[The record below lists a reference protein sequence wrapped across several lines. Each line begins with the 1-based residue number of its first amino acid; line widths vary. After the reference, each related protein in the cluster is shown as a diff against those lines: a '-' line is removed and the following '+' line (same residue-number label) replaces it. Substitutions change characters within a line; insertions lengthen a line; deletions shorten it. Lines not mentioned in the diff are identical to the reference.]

1 MKNKICIVGLG
12 YVGLPLYIEF
22 AKKFDVCGYD
32 KNKNRVLQLKQGFD
46 INNENNID
54 LKRSTKLNFYY
65 NLNDIKNYNTYI
77 VTVPTPINSNK
88 TPDLTFIESA
98 FSELGVI
105 IKKNDLVILESTV
118 YPGCSEEVCIPILE
132 QKSGLKLNKDFYFG
146 YSPERINPGDRVNTL
161 PKIKK
166 VISGSNKHATNIV
179 ESLYK
184 KIIEAGVH
192 SVSSLKV
199 AEASKILENT
209 QRDLNISL
217 MNEFAFICDKLEINT
232 KEVIEAASTKW
243 NFQKFSPGLVG
254 GHCVGVDPYYLT
266 HKAAKVGY
274 KPDIILSGR
283 KVNEAVPKFIIDKI
297 IKKILKTGKEIS
309 NSKILILGATF
320 KENCS
325 DFRNSKILDMYKGFK
340 EYSLSVDIFDPLINE
355 ESYLIENKI
364 KLSKKLTKYDGIVL
378 AVPHDEIIEINLKN
392 LMKDSKTVIFD
403 VKGALNNPEYYQL

>member
-1 MKNKICIVGLG
+1 MKHKICIIGLG

-22 AKKFDVCGYD
+22 AKEFDVCGYD
-32 KNKNRVLQLKQGFD
+32 NNKNRVLQLKQGFD

-54 LKRSTKLNFYY
+54 LKSTKLNFYD
-65 NLNDIKNYNTYI
+65 NFNDIKNYNTYI

-88 TPDLTFIESA
+88 TPNLTFIESA
-98 FSELGVI
+98 FRELGVI

-118 YPGCSEEVCIPILE
+118 YPGCSEEICIPILE

-146 YSPERINPGDRVNTL
+146 YSPERINPGDKLNTL

-166 VISGSNKHATNIV
+166 VTSGSNIHATKTV

-232 KEVIEAASTKW
+232 NEVIEAASTKW

-254 GHCVGVDPYYLT
+254 GHCIGVDPYYLT
-266 HKAAKVGY
+266 HKATKIGY

-355 ESYLIENKI
+355 ESYLSENKI

-378 AVPHDEIIEINLKN
+378 AVPHDEIIKINLTN

-403 VKGALNNPEYYQL
+403 VKGVLKNPEYYQL

>member
-1 MKNKICIVGLG
+1 
-12 YVGLPLYIEF
+12 
-22 AKKFDVCGYD
+22 
-32 KNKNRVLQLKQGFD
+32 
-46 INNENNID
+46 
-54 LKRSTKLNFYY
+54 
-65 NLNDIKNYNTYI
+65 
-77 VTVPTPINSNK
+77 
-88 TPDLTFIESA
+88 
-98 FSELGVI
+98 
-105 IKKNDLVILESTV
+105 
-118 YPGCSEEVCIPILE
+118 
-132 QKSGLKLNKDFYFG
+132 
-146 YSPERINPGDRVNTL
+146 
-161 PKIKK
+161 
-166 VISGSNKHATNIV
+166 
-179 ESLYK
+179 
-184 KIIEAGVH
+184 
-192 SVSSLKV
+192 
-199 AEASKILENT
+199 
-209 QRDLNISL
+209 